1 MEARTLTRP
10 AATLAALLRQ
20 QAATTTTVS
29 AVPRRGHKTFSRTKR
44 ALNIPPHPDFLPSTP
59 AAGDTIIFNPPSAAP
74 SVYHTPFKFLPA
86 SDPRRRAN
94 LSALFAS
101 SSSSQAAAA
110 ASSSSSTAAAAA
122 ARPLLPP
129 ALNVPSRGSN
139 PRYHLSKEDV
149 AEIRRLRAEDPDFW
163 SVSALARKFDCSE
176 TFITICTPAPRE
188 HKERLARK
196 LEAVKGRWGGIRTK
210 AREDRSR
217 RKEMLFRG
225 EL

>member
-10 AATLAALLRQ
+10 AATLASLLRQ
-20 QAATTTTVS
+20 QATTTT
-29 AVPRRGHKTFSRTKR
+29 VPRRGHKTFSRTKR

-59 AAGDTIIFNPPSAAP
+59 AAGDTIIYNPPSAAP

-86 SDPRRRAN
+86 TDPRRRAN
-94 LSALFAS
+94 LSTLFAS
-101 SSSSQAAAA
+101 SSSQ
-110 ASSSSSTAAAAA
+110 SSSRSTATS
-122 ARPLLPP
+122 PPLPP
-129 ALNVPSRGSN
+129 ALNVPSRGAT
-139 PRYHLSKEDV
+139 PRYHLSKDDV
-149 AEIRRLRAEDPDFW
+149 AEIRKLRAQDPDFW

-188 HKERLARK
+188 HTERLARK

>member
-10 AATLAALLRQ
+10 ATALATLLRQ
-20 QAATTTTVS
+20 QTAA

-44 ALNIPPHPDFLPSTP
+44 SLNIPPHPDFLPSTP
-59 AAGDTIIFNPPSAAP
+59 AAGDAIIYNPPSAAP
-74 SVYHTPFKFLPA
+74 SVYHTPFKFLPP

-94 LSALFAS
+94 LSSLFANPSAATSQTTPSGS
-101 SSSSQAAAA
+101 SS
-110 ASSSSSTAAAAA
+110 A
-122 ARPLLPP
+122 ARPLPP
-129 ALNVPSRGSN
+129 ALNVPSRGSQ
-139 PRYHLSKEDV
+139 PRYHLSREDV
-149 AEIRRLRAEDPDFW
+149 AEIRRLRAEDPGFW
-163 SVSALARKFDCSE
+163 SVTALARKFDCSE

-188 HKERLARK
+188 HKERLERK
-196 LEAVKGRWGGIRTK
+196 LEGVKSRWGTIRTK

>member
-10 AATLAALLRQ
+10 ATALATLLRQ
-20 QAATTTTVS
+20 QTATTVS

-44 ALNIPPHPDFLPSTP
+44 SLNIPPHPDFLPSTP
-59 AAGDTIIFNPPSAAP
+59 AAGDTIIYNPPSAAP
-74 SVYHTPFKFLPA
+74 SVYHTPFKFLPP

-94 LSALFAS
+94 LSSLFANS
-101 SSSSQAAAA
+101 SAATSQTTSSG
-110 ASSSSSTAAAAA
+110 SSSTA
-122 ARPLLPP
+122 RPLPP
-129 ALNVPSRGSN
+129 ALNVPSRGSQ
-139 PRYHLSKEDV
+139 PRYHLSREDV
-149 AEIRRLRAEDPDFW
+149 AEIRRLRAEDPGFW
-163 SVSALARKFDCSE
+163 SVTALARKFDCSE

-188 HKERLARK
+188 HKERLERK
-196 LEAVKGRWGGIRTK
+196 LEGVKSRWGSIRTK

>member
-10 AATLAALLRQ
+10 AATLASLLRQ
-20 QAATTTTVS
+20 QPTTTT
-29 AVPRRGHKTFSRTKR
+29 VPRRGHKTFSRTKR
-44 ALNIPPHPDFLPSTP
+44 ALNIPPHPNFLPSTP
-59 AAGDTIIFNPPSAAP
+59 AAGDTIIYNPPSAAP

-86 SDPRRRAN
+86 TDPRRRAN
-94 LSALFAS
+94 LSTLFAS
-101 SSSSQAAAA
+101 SQPSSSN
-110 ASSSSSTAAAAA
+110 STAATSS
-122 ARPLLPP
+122 PLPP
-129 ALNVPSRGSN
+129 ALNVPSRGAT
-139 PRYHLSKEDV
+139 PRYHLSKDDV
-149 AEIRRLRAEDPDFW
+149 AEIRKLRAQDPDFW

-188 HKERLARK
+188 HTERLARK
-196 LEAVKGRWGGIRTK
+196 LEAIKGRWGGIRTK

>member
-10 AATLAALLRQ
+10 ATALATLLRQ
-20 QAATTTTVS
+20 QTVS

-44 ALNIPPHPDFLPSTP
+44 SLNIPPHSDFLPSTP

-94 LSALFAS
+94 LSSLFANS
-101 SSSSQAAAA
+101 SA
-110 ASSSSSTAAAAA
+110 ASQPSS
-122 ARPLLPP
+122 ARPLPP

-139 PRYHLSKEDV
+139 PRYHLTKDDV
-149 AEIRRLRAEDPDFW
+149 AEIRRLRAEDPVRW
-163 SVSALARKFDCSE
+163 SVTALARKFDCSE

-188 HKERLARK
+188 HKERLERK
-196 LEAVKGRWGGIRTK
+196 LEAVKGRWGSIRTK
-210 AREDRSR
+210 AREDRAR

>member
-10 AATLAALLRQ
+10 AATLASLLRQ
-20 QAATTTTVS
+20 QATTTT
-29 AVPRRGHKTFSRTKR
+29 TT
-44 ALNIPPHPDFLPSTP
+44 PPATQSSTTRPPPPLPSTTP
-59 AAGDTIIFNPPSAAP
+59 LQVPPGLRP
-74 SVYHTPFKFLPA
+74 PP
-86 SDPRRRAN
+86 PRKP
-94 LSALFAS
+94 L
-101 SSSSQAAAA
+101 
-110 ASSSSSTAAAAA
+110 
-122 ARPLLPP
+122 RPLRILLLTSNILIKINNTPSP
-129 ALNVPSRGSN
+129 ALNVPSRGAN
-139 PRYHLSKEDV
+139 PRYHLSKDDV
-149 AEIRRLRAEDPDFW
+149 AEIRKLRAHDPDFW

-188 HKERLARK
+188 HTQKLAQK

>member
-10 AATLAALLRQ
+10 AATLASLLRQ
-20 QAATTTTVS
+20 QATTTIT
-29 AVPRRGHKTFSRTKR
+29 VPRRGHKTFSRTKR

-59 AAGDTIIFNPPSAAP
+59 AAGDTIIYNPPSAAP

-101 SSSSQAAAA
+101 ASPSQSSFSAK
-110 ASSSSSTAAAAA
+110 STT
-122 ARPLLPP
+122 PLPP
-129 ALNVPSRGSN
+129 ALNVPSRGAN
-139 PRYHLSKEDV
+139 PRYHLSKDDV
-149 AEIRRLRAEDPDFW
+149 AEIRKLRAQDPDFW

-188 HKERLARK
+188 HTQKLAQK
-196 LEAVKGRWGGIRTK
+196 LEAIKSRWGGIRAK